1 MIIEPTRR
9 RGSGRGRR
17 IMNAL
22 LALGAVCGIVLALLL
37 IWATGHSGRLDA
49 YYGVLLGLNAVV
61 ALVLFAWVAGLSW
74 QLAKAYW
81 TRQFGARLSGR
92 FALAFAAVGVLPGL
106 LLYLLSVQFLS
117 RSIESWFNTRVESAL
132 EAGLTLGRAALDAQL
147 QDLLV
152 RGRGMSLELS
162 DLSST
167 RLGIELSRLS
177 EQAGVPEAMLFT
189 ANGRVVAVAS
199 DGLGQLAP
207 ELPPAALVRQARSQG
222 GHAGI
227 EALEAAG
234 GEELQLRVIVPL
246 LPRLGD
252 AGLGQT
258 SGEQLFLQLLQPVAE
273 QIASSARTV
282 QAGYNDYQQLSL
294 SREGLRNLYGLT
306 LTLALLLAVFAAVAS
321 AFYLSRKLTRPLL
334 KLALATQKVGE
345 GDFTP
350 LPEGLG
356 PDELAQLTRSFN
368 AMTRQLAEARRQV
381 ENNRQALMHANDYL
395 ESILGHLSAGVLVL
409 DRHGHVT
416 RVNPGAV
423 AILGHEPRDWLQ
435 VENHPALLAFL
446 NGIRQA
452 FSQHRAA
459 GLEQEGWQQQFQ
471 LEGTPGSTTVLARGS
486 ELPGGDRVVVFDDIT
501 GVVSAN
507 RAVAWAEVARRLAHE
522 IKNPLTPIGLSAER
536 LQAKLSSRL
545 EGADR
550 DLLERY
556 TSGIL
561 KQVDAM
567 RRMVN
572 EFRDYS
578 RLPPP
583 DLKPLSINALIG
595 DLLQTYGHEPGDPM
609 LRAAGGRSVRLLLS
623 LDPTAPT
630 ILGDAAQLVQV
641 INNLI
646 QNAQDALADSGV
658 SDPTLWLET
667 RTQTLDDG
675 EPVLRLTL
683 KDNGPGFAA
692 TVLQRAF
699 EPYIT
704 TKPQG
709 TGLGLAIVRKI
720 LEDHGARITL
730 SNVAEGGARV
740 SILFTRLAPASA

>member
-1 MIIEPTRR
+1 
-9 RGSGRGRR
+9 
-17 IMNAL
+17 MNAL
-22 LALGAVCGIVLALLL
+22 LALGAVCGVVLALLL

-61 ALVLFAWVAGLSW
+61 ALALFAWVVGLSW

-132 EAGLTLGRAALDAQL
+132 EAGLALGRAALDAQL
-147 QDLLV
+147 QDLIT
-152 RGRGMSLELS
+152 RGRSMSLELS
-162 DLSST
+162 DVSDT
-167 RLGIELSRLS
+167 RLGIELTRLS
-177 EQAGVPEAMLFT
+177 EQAGISEAMLFT
-189 ANGRVVAVAS
+189 ANGRMVAVAS
-199 DGLGQLAP
+199 NGLGQLAP
-207 ELPPAALVRQARSQG
+207 ELPPATLVRQARSQG
-222 GHAGI
+222 AYAGI
-227 EALEAAG
+227 DAMESAG
-234 GEELQLRVIVPL
+234 REELWLRVIVPM
-246 LPRLGD
+246 LPRLG
-252 AGLGQT
+252 ATSLGQT
-258 SGEQLFLQLLQPVAE
+258 SGEQVFLQLLLPVAD
-273 QIASSARTV
+273 QIASNARIV

-368 AMTRQLAEARRQV
+368 AMTRQLAEAREQV
-381 ENNRQALMHANDYL
+381 EKNRQALLHTNDYL

-423 AILGHEPRDWLQ
+423 NILGHDPRDWLQ
-435 VENHPALLAFL
+435 VENHPALQTFL
-446 NGIRQA
+446 TGIRQA

-459 GLEQEGWQQQFQ
+459 GLGQEGWQRQFQ
-471 LEGTPGSTTVLARGS
+471 LDGTPGGTTVLARGS

-522 IKNPLTPIGLSAER
+522 IKNPLTPISLSAER
-536 LQAKLSSRL
+536 LQAKLANRL
-545 EGADR
+545 EGSDR
-550 DLLERY
+550 ELLLRY

-583 DLKPLSINALIG
+583 DLKPLQINTLIG
-595 DLLQTYGHEPGDPM
+595 DLLHTYGYEPGDPM
-609 LRAAGGRSVRLLLS
+609 FRAPGGRSVRLHLA
-623 LDPTAPT
+623 LDPAAPC

-646 QNAQDALADSGV
+646 QNALDALLESGNT
-658 SDPTLWLET
+658 DPTLWIET
-667 RTQTLDDG
+667 CVQALDDG

-683 KDNGPGFAA
+683 RDNGPGFAA

-709 TGLGLAIVRKI
+709 TGLGLAIVHKI

-730 SNVAEGGARV
+730 SNVSEGGARV